1 MERMGI
7 KKRSKGR
14 YREYWEG
21 TLFVL
26 PFFVLFIVFVILP
39 VLVSAALS
47 FTSYNIIQD
56 PVFVG
61 LSNYKQLFLDDDVFQ
76 ICLRNTLLFAL
87 IAGPVGLI
95 ASFLLAWVIN
105 QMKLRNLFAIAFYAP
120 SITSGIA
127 MSTVWLY
134 IFSPNRYGLVNNAL
148 ISLGILNT
156 PILWNQDAR
165 YLLGVIIL
173 IQIWMSMGNGF
184 LVFLAGLQN
193 VNREYYE
200 AAAVDGVSGR
210 WQQLLYITLPQMKP
224 QLLFGCINAVTASFA
239 VFDIS
244 AGFAGVPSP
253 NYAADTIVSHL
264 YDFAFIRFEMGYA
277 SAVAVVLFVMTFVIS
292 RVVMHALA
300 EKD

>member
-1 MERMGI
+1 MP
-7 KKRSKGR
+7 RSLTKGQR
-14 YREYWEG
+14 REYRQG
-21 TLFVL
+21 VLFVL
-26 PFFVLFIVFVILP
+26 PFMLLFLVFVLLP
-39 VLVSAALS
+39 VVISVVLR
-47 FTSYNIIQD
+47 FTSYNIIQ
-56 PVFVG
+56 PPSFAG
-61 LSNYKQLFLDDDVFQ
+61 LDNYKQLFLDDDVFQ
-76 ICLRNTLLFAL
+76 TCVRNTLLFAF
-87 IAGPVGLI
+87 IAGPVGLA
-95 ASFLLAWVIN
+95 ASFILAWVIN
-105 QMKLRNLFAIAFYAP
+105 QMKLRSLFAIAFYAP

-134 IFSPNRYGLVNNAL
+134 IFSPNRYGLVNNLL
-148 ISLGILNT
+148 IQLGFINT

-193 VNREYYE
+193 VNAEYYE

-210 WQQLLYITLPQMKP
+210 LQQLVYITLPQMKP
-224 QLLFGCINAVTASFA
+224 QLLFGCINAITASFA

-277 SAVAVVLFVMTFVIS
+277 SAIAVVLFVLTFAIS
-292 RVVMHALA
+292 RIVMHALR
-300 EKD
+300 EKE

>member
-1 MERMGI
+1 MP
-7 KKRSKGR
+7 RSLTKGQR
-14 YREYWEG
+14 REYRQG
-21 TLFVL
+21 VLFVL
-26 PFFVLFIVFVILP
+26 PFMLLFLVFVLLP
-39 VLVSAALS
+39 VVISVVLS
-47 FTSYNIIQD
+47 FTSYNIIQ
-56 PVFVG
+56 PPSFAG
-61 LSNYKQLFLDDDVFQ
+61 LDNYKQLFLDDDVFQ
-76 ICLRNTLLFAL
+76 TCVRNTLLSAF
-87 IAGPVGLI
+87 IAGPVGLA
-95 ASFLLAWVIN
+95 ASFILAWVIN
-105 QMKLRNLFAIAFYAP
+105 QMKLRSLFAIAFYAP

-134 IFSPNRYGLVNNAL
+134 IFSPNRYGLVNNLL
-148 ISLGILNT
+148 IQLGFINT

-193 VNREYYE
+193 VNAEYYE

-210 WQQLLYITLPQMKP
+210 LQQLVYITLPQMKP
-224 QLLFGCINAVTASFA
+224 QLLFGCINAITASFA

-277 SAVAVVLFVMTFVIS
+277 SAIAVVLFVLTFAIS
-292 RVVMHALA
+292 RIVMHALR
-300 EKD
+300 EKE

>member
-1 MERMGI
+1 MP
-7 KKRSKGR
+7 RSLTKGQR
-14 YREYWEG
+14 REYRQG
-21 TLFVL
+21 VLFVL
-26 PFFVLFIVFVILP
+26 PFMLRFLVFVLLP
-39 VLVSAALS
+39 VVISVVLS
-47 FTSYNIIQD
+47 FTSYNIIQ
-56 PVFVG
+56 PPSFAG
-61 LSNYKQLFLDDDVFQ
+61 LDNYKQLFLDDDVFQ
-76 ICLRNTLLFAL
+76 TCVRNTLLFAF
-87 IAGPVGLI
+87 IAGPVGLA
-95 ASFLLAWVIN
+95 ASFILAWVIN
-105 QMKLRNLFAIAFYAP
+105 QMKLRSLFAIAFYAP

-134 IFSPNRYGLVNNAL
+134 IFSPNRYGLVNNLL
-148 ISLGILNT
+148 IQLGFINT

-193 VNREYYE
+193 VNAEYYE

-210 WQQLLYITLPQMKP
+210 LQQLVYITLPQMKP
-224 QLLFGCINAVTASFA
+224 QLLFGCINAITASFA

-277 SAVAVVLFVMTFVIS
+277 SAIAVVLFVLTFAIS
-292 RVVMHALA
+292 RIVMHALR
-300 EKD
+300 EKE

>member
-1 MERMGI
+1 M
-7 KKRSKGR
+7 
-14 YREYWEG
+14 
-21 TLFVL
+21 LLFLVFVL
-26 PFFVLFIVFVILP
+26 LP
-39 VLVSAALS
+39 VVISVVLS
-47 FTSYNIIQD
+47 FTSYNIIQ
-56 PVFVG
+56 PPSFAG
-61 LSNYKQLFLDDDVFQ
+61 LDNYKQLFLDDDVFQ
-76 ICLRNTLLFAL
+76 ICVRNTMLFAF
-87 IAGPVGLI
+87 IAGPVGLA
-95 ASFLLAWVIN
+95 ASFILAWVIN
-105 QMKLRNLFAIAFYAP
+105 QMKLRSLFAIAFYAP

-134 IFSPNRYGLVNNAL
+134 IFSPNRYGLVNNLL
-148 ISLGILNT
+148 IQLGFINT

-193 VNREYYE
+193 VNAEYYE

-210 WQQLLYITLPQMKP
+210 LQQLVYITLPQMKP
-224 QLLFGCINAVTASFA
+224 QLLFGCINAITASFA

-277 SAVAVVLFVMTFVIS
+277 SAIAVVLFVLTFAIS
-292 RVVMHALA
+292 RIVMHALR
-300 EKD
+300 EKE

>member
-1 MERMGI
+1 MEEIGM
-7 KKRSKGR
+7 KQQTPKRNTGNH
-14 YREYWEG
+14 G
-21 TLFVL
+21 QLINVLFTMLLFLVFVL
-26 PFFVLFIVFVILP
+26 LP
-39 VLVSAALS
+39 VLVSVVLS
-47 FTSYNIIQD
+47 FTSYNIIQ
-56 PVFVG
+56 PPSFAG
-61 LSNYKQLFLDDDVFQ
+61 LDNYKQLFLDDDVFQ
-76 ICLRNTLLFAL
+76 TCVRNTLLFAF
-87 IAGPVGLI
+87 IAGPVGLA
-95 ASFLLAWVIN
+95 ASFILAWVIN
-105 QMKLRNLFAIAFYAP
+105 QMKLRSLFAIAFYAP
-120 SITSGIA
+120 SITSGVA

-134 IFSPNRYGLVNNAL
+134 IFSPNRYGLVNNLL
-148 ISLGILNT
+148 IQLGFINT

-193 VNREYYE
+193 VNAEYYE

-210 WQQLLYITLPQMKP
+210 LQQLVYITLPQMKP
-224 QLLFGCINAVTASFA
+224 QLLFGCINAITASFA

-277 SAVAVVLFVMTFVIS
+277 SAIAVVLFVLTFVIS
-292 RVVMHALA
+292 RIVMHALR
-300 EKD
+300 EKE

>member
-1 MERMGI
+1 MP
-7 KKRSKGR
+7 RSLTKGQR
-14 YREYWEG
+14 REYRQG
-21 TLFVL
+21 VLFVL
-26 PFFVLFIVFVILP
+26 PFMLLFLVFVLLP
-39 VLVSAALS
+39 VVISVVLS
-47 FTSYNIIQD
+47 FTSYNIIQ
-56 PVFVG
+56 PPSFAG
-61 LSNYKQLFLDDDVFQ
+61 LDNYKQLFLDDDVFQ
-76 ICLRNTLLFAL
+76 ICVRNTMLFAF
-87 IAGPVGLI
+87 IAGPVGLA
-95 ASFLLAWVIN
+95 ASFILAWVIN
-105 QMKLRNLFAIAFYAP
+105 QMKLRSLFAIAFYAP

-134 IFSPNRYGLVNNAL
+134 IFSPNRYGLVNNLL
-148 ISLGILNT
+148 IQLGFINT

-193 VNREYYE
+193 VNAEYYE

-210 WQQLLYITLPQMKP
+210 LQQLVYITLPQMKP
-224 QLLFGCINAVTASFA
+224 QLLFGCINAITASFA

-277 SAVAVVLFVMTFVIS
+277 SAIAVVLFVLTFAIS
-292 RVVMHALA
+292 RIVMHALR
-300 EKD
+300 EKE

>member
-1 MERMGI
+1 MP
-7 KKRSKGR
+7 RSLTKGQR
-14 YREYWEG
+14 REYRQG
-21 TLFVL
+21 VLFVL
-26 PFFVLFIVFVILP
+26 PFMLLFLVFVLLP
-39 VLVSAALS
+39 VVISVVPGFS
-47 FTSYNIIQD
+47 SYNIIQ
-56 PVFVG
+56 PPSFAG
-61 LSNYKQLFLDDDVFQ
+61 LDNYKQLFLDDDVFQ
-76 ICLRNTLLFAL
+76 TCVRNTLLFAF
-87 IAGPVGLI
+87 IAGPVGLA
-95 ASFLLAWVIN
+95 ASFILAWVIN
-105 QMKLRNLFAIAFYAP
+105 QMKLRSLFAIAFYAP

-134 IFSPNRYGLVNNAL
+134 IFSPNRYGLVNNLL
-148 ISLGILNT
+148 IQLGFINT

-193 VNREYYE
+193 VNAEYYE

-210 WQQLLYITLPQMKP
+210 LQQLVYITLPQMKP
-224 QLLFGCINAVTASFA
+224 QLLFGCINAITASFA

-277 SAVAVVLFVMTFVIS
+277 SAIAVVLFVLTFAIS
-292 RVVMHALA
+292 RIVMHALR
-300 EKD
+300 EKE

>member
-1 MERMGI
+1 MP
-7 KKRSKGR
+7 RSLTKGQR
-14 YREYWEG
+14 REYRQG
-21 TLFVL
+21 VLFVL
-26 PFFVLFIVFVILP
+26 PFMLLFLVFVLLP
-39 VLVSAALS
+39 VVISVVLS
-47 FTSYNIIQD
+47 FTSYNIIQ
-56 PVFVG
+56 PPSFAG
-61 LSNYKQLFLDDDVFQ
+61 LDNYKQLFLDADVFQ
-76 ICLRNTLLFAL
+76 TCVRNTLRFAF
-87 IAGPVGLI
+87 IAGPVGLA
-95 ASFLLAWVIN
+95 ASFILAWVIN
-105 QMKLRNLFAIAFYAP
+105 QMKLRSLFAIAFYAP

-134 IFSPNRYGLVNNAL
+134 IFSPNRYGLVNNLL
-148 ISLGILNT
+148 IQLGFINT

-193 VNREYYE
+193 VNAEYYE

-210 WQQLLYITLPQMKP
+210 LQQLVYITLPQMKP
-224 QLLFGCINAVTASFA
+224 QLLFGCINAITASFA

-277 SAVAVVLFVMTFVIS
+277 SAIAVVLFVLTFAIS
-292 RVVMHALA
+292 RIVMHALR
-300 EKD
+300 EKE

>member
-1 MERMGI
+1 MIGNKTMT
-7 KKRSKGR
+7 KRHR
-14 YREYWEG
+14 REYWEG

-26 PFFVLFIVFVILP
+26 PFFVLFLVFVILP
-39 VLVSAALS
+39 VIVSIVLS
-47 FTSYNIIQD
+47 FTDYNIIQT
-56 PVFVG
+56 PSFVG

-76 ICLRNTLLFAL
+76 TCVRTTLLFAF
-87 IAGPVGLI
+87 IAGPIGLV
-95 ASFLLAWVIN
+95 ASFLLAWAIN
-105 QMKLRNLFAIAFYAP
+105 QMKFRNLFAIAFYAP

-134 IFSPNRYGLVNNAL
+134 IFSPNRYGLVNNFL
-148 ISLGILNT
+148 INLGLINT

-193 VNREYYE
+193 VNTEYYE

-210 WQQLLYITLPQMKP
+210 LQQLIYITLPQMKP
-224 QLLFGCINAVTASFA
+224 QLLFGCINAITASFA

-244 AGFAGVPSP
+244 AGFAGIPSP

-277 SAVAVVLFVMTFVIS
+277 SCVAVVLFVLTFTIS
-292 RVVMHALA
+292 RVVMHALS
-300 EKD
+300 EKE

>member
-1 MERMGI
+1 MGI

>member
-1 MERMGI
+1 MP
-7 KKRSKGR
+7 RSLTKGQR
-14 YREYWEG
+14 REDRQG
-21 TLFVL
+21 VLFVL
-26 PFFVLFIVFVILP
+26 PFRLLFLVFVLLP
-39 VLVSAALS
+39 VVISVVLS
-47 FTSYNIIQD
+47 FTSYNIIQ
-56 PVFVG
+56 PPSFAG
-61 LSNYKQLFLDDDVFQ
+61 LDNYKQLFLDDDVFQ
-76 ICLRNTLLFAL
+76 TCVRNTLLFAF
-87 IAGPVGLI
+87 IAGPVGLA
-95 ASFLLAWVIN
+95 ASFILAWVIN
-105 QMKLRNLFAIAFYAP
+105 QMKLRSLFAIAFYAP

-134 IFSPNRYGLVNNAL
+134 IFSPNRYGLVNNLL
-148 ISLGILNT
+148 IQLGFINT

-193 VNREYYE
+193 VNAEYYE

-210 WQQLLYITLPQMKP
+210 LQQLVYITLPQMKP
-224 QLLFGCINAVTASFA
+224 QLLFGCINAITASFA

-277 SAVAVVLFVMTFVIS
+277 SAIAVVLFVLTFAIS
-292 RVVMHALA
+292 RIVMHALR
-300 EKD
+300 EKE

>member
-1 MERMGI
+1 MP
-7 KKRSKGR
+7 RSLTKGQR
-14 YREYWEG
+14 REYRQG
-21 TLFVL
+21 VLFVL
-26 PFFVLFIVFVILP
+26 PFMLLFLVFVLLP
-39 VLVSAALS
+39 VVISVVLS
-47 FTSYNIIQD
+47 FTSYNIIQ
-56 PVFVG
+56 PPSFAG
-61 LSNYKQLFLDDDVFQ
+61 LDNYKQLFLDDDVFQ
-76 ICLRNTLLFAL
+76 TCVRNTLLFAF
-87 IAGPVGLI
+87 IAGPVGLA
-95 ASFLLAWVIN
+95 ASFILAWVIN
-105 QMKLRNLFAIAFYAP
+105 QMKLRSLFAIAFYAP

-134 IFSPNRYGLVNNAL
+134 IFSPNRYGLVNNLL
-148 ISLGILNT
+148 IQLGFINT

-173 IQIWMSMGNGF
+173 IQIWMSMGTGF

-193 VNREYYE
+193 VNAEYYE

-210 WQQLLYITLPQMKP
+210 LQQLVYITLPQMKP
-224 QLLFGCINAVTASFA
+224 QLLFGCINAITASFA

-277 SAVAVVLFVMTFVIS
+277 SAIAVVLFVLTFAIS
-292 RVVMHALA
+292 RIVMHALR
-300 EKD
+300 EKE

>member
-1 MERMGI
+1 MP
-7 KKRSKGR
+7 RSITKGQR
-14 YREYWEG
+14 REYREG
-21 TLFVL
+21 ILFVL
-26 PFFVLFIVFVILP
+26 PFMLLFLVFVLLP
-39 VLVSAALS
+39 VLVSVVLS
-47 FTSYNIIQD
+47 FTSYNIIQ
-56 PVFVG
+56 PPSFAG
-61 LSNYKQLFLDDDVFQ
+61 LDNYKQLFLDDDVFQ
-76 ICLRNTLLFAL
+76 TCVRNTLLFAF
-87 IAGPVGLI
+87 IAGPVGLA
-95 ASFLLAWVIN
+95 ASFILAWVIN
-105 QMKLRNLFAIAFYAP
+105 QMKLRSLFAIAFYAP

-134 IFSPNRYGLVNNAL
+134 IFSPNRYGLVNNLL
-148 ISLGILNT
+148 IQLGFINT

-193 VNREYYE
+193 VNAEYYE

-210 WQQLLYITLPQMKP
+210 LQQLVYITLPQMKP
-224 QLLFGCINAVTASFA
+224 QLLFGCINAITASFA

-277 SAVAVVLFVMTFVIS
+277 SAVAVVLFVLTFVIS
-292 RVVMHALA
+292 RIVMHALR
-300 EKD
+300 EKE

>member
-1 MERMGI
+1 MP
-7 KKRSKGR
+7 RSLTKGQR
-14 YREYWEG
+14 REYRQG
-21 TLFVL
+21 VLFVL
-26 PFFVLFIVFVILP
+26 PFMLLFLVFVLLP
-39 VLVSAALS
+39 VVISVVLS
-47 FTSYNIIQD
+47 FTSYNIIQ
-56 PVFVG
+56 PPSFAG
-61 LSNYKQLFLDDDVFQ
+61 LDNYKQLFLDDDVFQ
-76 ICLRNTLLFAL
+76 ICVRNTLLFAF
-87 IAGPVGLI
+87 IAGPVGLA
-95 ASFLLAWVIN
+95 ASFILAWVIN
-105 QMKLRNLFAIAFYAP
+105 QMKLRSLFAIAFYAP

-134 IFSPNRYGLVNNAL
+134 IFSPNRYGLVNNLL
-148 ISLGILNT
+148 IQLGFINT

-193 VNREYYE
+193 VNAEYYE

-210 WQQLLYITLPQMKP
+210 LQQLVYITLPQMKP
-224 QLLFGCINAVTASFA
+224 QLLFGCINAITASFA
-239 VFDIS
+239 MFDIS

-277 SAVAVVLFVMTFVIS
+277 SAIAVVLFVLTFAIS
-292 RVVMHALA
+292 RIVMYALR
-300 EKD
+300 EKE

>member
-1 MERMGI
+1 MP
-7 KKRSKGR
+7 RSITKGQR
-14 YREYWEG
+14 REYREG
-21 TLFVL
+21 VLFVL
-26 PFFVLFIVFVILP
+26 PFMLLFLVFVLLP
-39 VLVSAALS
+39 VLVSVVLS
-47 FTSYNIIQD
+47 FTSYNIIQ
-56 PVFVG
+56 PPSFAG
-61 LSNYKQLFLDDDVFQ
+61 LDNYKQLFLDDDVFQ
-76 ICLRNTLLFAL
+76 TCVRNTLLFAF
-87 IAGPVGLI
+87 IAGPVGLA
-95 ASFLLAWVIN
+95 ASFILAWVIN
-105 QMKLRNLFAIAFYAP
+105 QMKLRSLFAIAFYAP

-134 IFSPNRYGLVNNAL
+134 IFSPNRYGLVNNLL
-148 ISLGILNT
+148 IQLGFINT

-193 VNREYYE
+193 VNAEYYE

-210 WQQLLYITLPQMKP
+210 LQQLVYITLPQMKP
-224 QLLFGCINAVTASFA
+224 QLLFGCINAITASFA

-277 SAVAVVLFVMTFVIS
+277 SAVAVVLFVLTFVIS
-292 RVVMHALA
+292 RIVMHALR
-300 EKD
+300 EKE